1 MYKDCWFCY
10 KLCFNAS
17 GKKNYQQN
25 RSSNLHKYQ
34 LASTHT
40 SVIPGVINWTYNSS
54 SNYRQA
60 IIPLRAAHKQ
70 QPSPQHFSFLF
81 RWAIKIKRVR
91 NQIMHY
97 SKEKVF
103 QNILH
108 FTRLCNSSYT
118 FHWLFYYFLFLYI
131 FIQQLFAVLFPIEVC
146 IFAANFP
153 VFKLTQESY

>member
-1 MYKDCWFCY
+1 MYKDCWFRY

-60 IIPLRAAHKQ
+60 IIPLRAAHKR
-70 QPSPQHFSFLF
+70 QPSPQHFSFPFQMSYKDLNSQEPNDALLERKNYF
-81 RWAIKIKRVR
+81 KICC
-91 NQIMHY
+91 
-97 SKEKVF
+97 
-103 QNILH
+103 ILQGCVIPPTPSIDC
-108 FTRLCNSSYT
+108 FTS
-118 FHWLFYYFLFLYI
+118 FYFYI
-131 FIQQLFAVLFPIEVC
+131 FINNYLLYCLIEVR
-146 IFAANFP
+146 IFAANFS
-153 VFKLTQESY
+153 VFKLTQESC

>member
-1 MYKDCWFCY
+1 MYKDCWFRY
-10 KLCFNAS
+10 ELCFNAR

-70 QPSPQHFSFLF
+70 QPSQQHFSFPFQMSCKDSNSQEPNDALLE
-81 RWAIKIKRVR
+81 IKKYFKMYCI
-91 NQIMHY
+91 
-97 SKEKVF
+97 F
-103 QNILH
+103 QGCVIPPTPSVDC
-108 FTRLCNSSYT
+108 FTT
-118 FHWLFYYFLFLYI
+118 FYFYI
-131 FIQQLFAVLFPIEVC
+131 FIQQLFAVLFLTELC
-146 IFAANFP
+146 IFATFP
-153 VFKLTQESY
+153 CL